1 MDDTTLVFNDWTS
14 DMIKIVN
21 GSKFTMRDVHLTRS
35 TPGATQGF
43 VKEVRDNEIIMEIPS
58 GKLTLARA

>member
-1 MDDTTLVFNDWTS
+1 MLCMIGMDDTTLVFNDWTS
-14 DMIKIVN
+14 DMFKIVN

-43 VKEVRDNEIIMEIPS
+43 VNEVRDEEIILEIPP
-58 GKLTLARA
+58 GK